1 MLLNTVESGTASAS
15 PPLVVLH
22 GLFGV
27 ARNWGA
33 ISRRLS
39 ARHRVLAMDLR
50 NHGASPRAAAMDYAS
65 MAADVAETMEA
76 AGAAP
81 AALLGHSM
89 GGKATMA
96 LALTRPELVTRV
108 LVADIAPVPYPPRQ
122 ARIVAAM
129 RAVPLRPGLSRR
141 EADATLLTEGVQEA
155 PTRAFLLQNLRF
167 EGGAPEWRCGLDEIA
182 TALDDIEGFPDFGAA
197 ARYEGPTLFLLGE
210 RSDYVRPEH
219 RPRIR
224 ALFPAARFLTLRGT
238 GHWLHAEKPE
248 EFTAVAESFFQ
259 AAAVSG

>member
-1 MLLNTVESGTASAS
+1 MLLNTVEAGSGG
-15 PPLVVLH
+15 PPLVILH
-22 GLFGV
+22 GLFGS

-33 ISRRLS
+33 IGRRLS

-50 NHGASPRAAAMDYAS
+50 NHGASPRADAMDYAS
-65 MAADVAETMEA
+65 MAADVAGTMQA

-81 AALLGHSM
+81 AAVLGHSM
-89 GGKATMA
+89 GGKTAMA
-96 LALTRPELVTRV
+96 LALARPELVSRL

-122 ARIVAAM
+122 ARIVNAM

-141 EADATLLTEGVQEA
+141 EADAALLAEGVQDPA
-155 PTRAFLLQNLRF
+155 TRAFLLQNLRF
-167 EGGAPEWRCGLDEIA
+167 EGDAPAWRCGLDEIA
-182 TALDDIEGFPDFGAA
+182 AAMADVEGFPDFAA

-219 RPRIR
+219 RPRVR
-224 ALFPAARFLTLRGT
+224 ELFPAARFLSLRGT

-248 EFTAVAESFFQ
+248 EFMAVAEAFL
-259 AAAVSG
+259 AAA

>member
-1 MLLNTVESGTASAS
+1 MLLNTAETGSGDG

-22 GLFGV
+22 GLFGA
-27 ARNWGA
+27 ARNWTA
-33 ISRRLS
+33 IARRLS

-50 NHGASPRAAAMDYAS
+50 NHGASPRAEAMDYPA

-81 AALLGHSM
+81 AAVLGHSM
-89 GGKATMA
+89 GGKTAMA
-96 LALTRPELVTRV
+96 LALTRSGLVSRL

-129 RAVPLRPGLSRR
+129 RAVPLRPGLARR
-141 EADATLLTEGVQEA
+141 EADAALLAEGVQDPA
-155 PTRAFLLQNLRF
+155 TRAFLLQNLRF
-167 EGGAPEWRCGLDEIA
+167 EGEAPAWRCGLDEIA
-182 TALDDIEGFPDFGAA
+182 AALADIEGFPEFAS
-197 ARYEGPTLFLLGE
+197 RYEGPALFLLGE
-210 RSDYVRPEH
+210 RSDYVQPEH

-224 ALFPAARFLTLRGT
+224 GLFPAARFLTLRGT

-248 EFTAVAESFFQ
+248 EFAGVAEAFFQ
-259 AAAVSG
+259 PAPA

>member
-1 MLLNTVESGTASAS
+1 MLLNTTETGSGAS
-15 PPLVVLH
+15 PLVILH
-22 GLFGV
+22 GLFGS

-33 ISRRLS
+33 IGRRLS

-50 NHGASPRAAAMDYAS
+50 NHGASPRAEAMDYAS
-65 MAADVAETMEA
+65 MAADVAQTMGA

-89 GGKATMA
+89 GGKAAMA
-96 LALTRPELVTRV
+96 LALTQPEMVTRL

-122 ARIVAAM
+122 ARIVGAM

-141 EADATLLTEGVQEA
+141 EADAALLSEGVQDQA
-155 PTRAFLLQNLRF
+155 TRAFLLQNLRF
-167 EGGAPEWRCGLDEIA
+167 ESEEPAWRCGLDEIA
-182 TALDDIEGFPDFGAA
+182 AAMADIEGFPDFA

-210 RSDYVRPEH
+210 RSDYVQPEH

-224 ALFPAARFLTLRGT
+224 ELFPAARFLSLRGT

-248 EFTAVAESFFQ
+248 EFVAVAESFFQ
-259 AAAVSG
+259 PPAAA

>member
-1 MLLNTVESGTASAS
+1 MLLNTVETGAG

-22 GLFGV
+22 GLFGS

-33 ISRRLS
+33 IGRRLS
-39 ARHRVLAMDLR
+39 ARRRVLAMDLR
-50 NHGASPRAAAMDYAS
+50 NHGASPRAPAMEYPG

-89 GGKATMA
+89 GGKAAMA
-96 LALTRPELVTRV
+96 LALTRPETVSRL

-122 ARIVAAM
+122 ARIVSAM
-129 RAVPLRPGLSRR
+129 RAVPLRPGLARR
-141 EADATLLTEGVQEA
+141 EADAALQAEGVQDA
-155 PTRAFLLQNLRF
+155 ATRAFLLQNLRF
-167 EGGAPEWRCGLDEIA
+167 EGDTPAWRCGLDEIA
-182 TALDDIEGFPDFGAA
+182 AAMADIEGFPDFGV
-197 ARYEGPTLFLLGE
+197 ARYEGPALFLLGE
-210 RSDYVRPEH
+210 RSDYVQPEH

-224 ALFPAARFLTLRGT
+224 ELFPSARFLSLRGA

-248 EFTAVAESFFQ
+248 EFVGVAESFFQ
-259 AAAVSG
+259 PAST

>member
-1 MLLNTVESGTASAS
+1 MLLNTVEAGTGGG
-15 PPLVVLH
+15 PPLVILH
-22 GLFGV
+22 GLFGS

-33 ISRRLS
+33 IGRRLS

-65 MAADVAETMEA
+65 MAGDVAEATEA

-81 AALLGHSM
+81 AAVLGHSM
-89 GGKATMA
+89 GGKAAMA
-96 LALTRPELVTRV
+96 MALTRPELVSRL

-129 RAVPLRPGLSRR
+129 RAVPLRPGLTRR
-141 EADATLLTEGVQEA
+141 EADAALQAEGVQDA
-155 PTRAFLLQNLRF
+155 ATRAFLLQNLRF
-167 EGGAPEWRCGLDEIA
+167 EGDAPEWRCGLDEIA
-182 TALDDIEGFPDFGAA
+182 AAMADIEGFPDFAS
-197 ARYEGPTLFLLGE
+197 RYEGPTLFLLGE

-224 ALFPAARFLTLRGT
+224 ELFPAARFLTLRGT

-248 EFTAVAESFFQ
+248 EFVAVAEAFF
-259 AAAVSG
+259 APA

>member
-1 MLLNTVESGTASAS
+1 MLLNTVEAGIGGGA
-15 PPLVVLH
+15 PLVVLH
-22 GLFGV
+22 GLFGS

-33 ISRRLS
+33 IARRLS

-50 NHGASPRAAAMDYAS
+50 NHGASPRADAMDYAS
-65 MAADVAETMEA
+65 MAADVAETMAA
-76 AGAAP
+76 AGVMP
-81 AALLGHSM
+81 AAVLGHSM
-89 GGKATMA
+89 GGKAAMA
-96 LALTRPELVTRV
+96 MALTRPEAVTRL

-122 ARIVAAM
+122 ARIVEAM
-129 RAVPLRPGLSRR
+129 RAVPLRPGLARR
-141 EADATLLTEGVQEA
+141 EADAALLAAGVQDA
-155 PTRAFLLQNLRF
+155 ATRAFLLQNLRF
-167 EGGAPEWRCGLDEIA
+167 EGDAPAWRCGLDEIA
-182 TALDDIEGFPDFGAA
+182 AALSDIEGFPEFAP

-210 RSDYVRPEH
+210 RSDYVQPEH

-259 AAAVSG
+259 PSA

>member
-1 MLLNTVESGTASAS
+1 MLLNTVEAGAAGD

-22 GLFGV
+22 GLFGS

-33 ISRRLS
+33 IGKRLS
-39 ARHRVLAMDLR
+39 ARRRVLAMDLR
-50 NHGASPRAAAMDYAS
+50 NHGASPRAGAMDYAS
-65 MAADVAETMEA
+65 MAADVAETAGA

-81 AALLGHSM
+81 AAVLGHSM
-89 GGKATMA
+89 GGKAAMA
-96 LALTRPELVTRV
+96 LALTRPGVVSRL

-129 RAVPLRPGLSRR
+129 RAVPLRPGLARR
-141 EADATLLTEGVQEA
+141 DADAALSAEGVQDA
-155 PTRAFLLQNLRF
+155 ATRAFLLQNLRF
-167 EGGAPEWRCGLDEIA
+167 DGDAPSWRCGLDEIA
-182 TALDDIEGFPDFGAA
+182 AAMADIEGFPDFAG
-197 ARYEGPTLFLLGE
+197 ARYEGPALFLLGE
-210 RSDYVRPEH
+210 RSDYVQPEH

-224 ALFPAARFLTLRGT
+224 ELFPAARFLSLRGT

-259 AAAVSG
+259 PASG